1 MKSDGTV
8 EHECEQRRHPRVWCD
23 MHGPMSAATVGSGQH
38 GCPAVGRAAGPRL
51 VAMTEPGAAGA
62 AMVALGKRRDS
73 A

>member
-1 MKSDGTV
+1 
-8 EHECEQRRHPRVWCD
+8 